1 MPHIQTIRSVEEFES
16 LRDPWNDLARRQ
28 PQVTPSLRNEWIAS
42 WMRIFGD
49 RFSPLIIAAWDGSR
63 LVGGA
68 ALSLS
73 PRLLG
78 PLPVSCE
85 LRPAG
90 VYGVR
95 GIYTDCLLD
104 PGQDP
109 SALEAMLDAVCRCGW
124 TRLRLEHVR
133 PESRCLEWFRGHA
146 PGRGFLLDGGHPVE
160 CPVLHLPG
168 DMPALEAGMD
178 PFFRKLLHSR
188 DLKAPGKKHAVACLY
203 EADPE
208 TLEQDLDLLY
218 EIHTRRWNSQGRAGE
233 FASPRRRDFYRRVA
247 GEFARDGSLV
257 LSQVLLDGVPH
268 VLSLGLLLN
277 EDFFALQLACSEVAL
292 ACKAGTYHLYHLL
305 GHLLGRVKRFHF
317 MEGGD
322 AYKYKWGARKHVVL
336 NVHVWRGLR
345 GRMGKLL
352 QDARGALRSFRWP
365 GTPAAKQVRALS

>member
-73 PRLLG
+73 PR
-78 PLPVSCE
+78 PA
-85 LRPAG
+85 RPAADLLRTAPG
-90 VYGVR
+90 RRVR
-95 GIYTDCLLD
+95 GSRHLHGLSLD

-124 TRLRLEHVR
+124 TRLRLGYVR

-188 DLKAPGKKHAVACLY
+188 TSRPR
-203 EADPE
+203 EE
-208 TLEQDLDLLY
+208 T
-218 EIHTRRWNSQGRAGE
+218 
-233 FASPRRRDFYRRVA
+233 
-247 GEFARDGSLV
+247 
-257 LSQVLLDGVPH
+257 
-268 VLSLGLLLN
+268 
-277 EDFFALQLACSEVAL
+277 
-292 ACKAGTYHLYHLL
+292 
-305 GHLLGRVKRFHF
+305 
-317 MEGGD
+317 
-322 AYKYKWGARKHVVL
+322 
-336 NVHVWRGLR
+336 R
-345 GRMGKLL
+345 GRL
-352 QDARGALRSFRWP
+352 P
-365 GTPAAKQVRALS
+365 V